1 MNDTS
6 TVVPVTTPAT
16 PDAHEAAPATAA
28 NTGIETGIEASTSA
42 PEASVASPAATP
54 ETAQDARP
62 PRGPRPPQTGKPRD
76 GRPGNERGAR
86 GPGGPGGARRNGPR
100 ESGAADGNRRTGKPQ
115 APARPQP
122 QLHPVLLR
130 LRELYPAV
138 FGQKPLPLKLG
149 TFHDIVAAH
158 PEAFDAKEL
167 REALGQ
173 HTRSSRYLEQ
183 VATGVKRCDLQGEP
197 VEDLAPEHVHQ
208 AIMEM
213 SRRDRSGSREAA
225 QAKVRLRLK
234 NAFEASGLSRGEYAE
249 RVKPPIEE
257 WNALLDHA
265 YAEHGATG
273 AKREALRRA
282 YEASGQTPEQ
292 FASDYGLELDTVK
305 AAIA

>member
-6 TVVPVTTPAT
+6 TAAPDTAPVTTDAPVSTAAETLT
-16 PDAHEAAPATAA
+16 PEAAA
-28 NTGIETGIEASTSA
+28 
-42 PEASVASPAATP
+42 VDSPREP
-54 ETAQDARP
+54 RP
-62 PRGPRPPQTGKPRD
+62 PRGPRPPQTAKPRD
-76 GRPGNERGAR
+76 GRPGNERDQR
-86 GPGGPGGARRNGPR
+86 GPRGPRAAGAPGGQRRP
-100 ESGAADGNRRTGKPQ
+100 GKPQ
-115 APARPQP
+115 QPARPQQ

-183 VATGVKRCDLQGEP
+183 VATGAKRCDLQGQP

-225 QAKVRLRLK
+225 EAKVRLRLK
-234 NAFEASGLSRGEYAE
+234 NAFEASGLSRSEYAE

-265 YAEHGATG
+265 YAEHGASG

-292 FASDYGLELDTVK
+292 FASDYGLDVDTVK

>member
-1 MNDTS
+1 MTETIPVEADT
-6 TVVPVTTPAT
+6 THTA
-16 PDAHEAAPATAA
+16 AAPVQADA
-28 NTGIETGIEASTSA
+28 A
-42 PEASVASPAATP
+42 PEARP
-54 ETAQDARP
+54 ARP
-62 PRGPRPPQTGKPRD
+62 PRAPGEGGRSAKARGP
-76 GRPGNERGAR
+76 R
-86 GPGGPGGARRNGPR
+86 GPGGPARNEGPDAQGGRRGPR
-100 ESGAADGNRRTGKPQ
+100 PNRAQ
-115 APARPQP
+115 APARPQQ

-138 FGQKPLPLKLG
+138 FGPKPLPLKLG
-149 TFHDIVAAH
+149 SFHDIVAAH
-158 PEAFDAKEL
+158 PDAFDAKAL

-183 VATGVKRCDLQGEP
+183 VATGHKRCDLQGNP

-225 QAKVRLRLK
+225 QAKVRLRLR
-234 NAFEASGLSRGEYAE
+234 NAFEASGLSRSEYAE

-265 YAEHGATG
+265 YAEHGDSG

-282 YEASGQTPEQ
+282 YAASGQTPEQ
-292 FASDYGLELDTVK
+292 FASDYGLTVDAVK
-305 AAIA
+305 AAIG

>member
-6 TVVPVTTPAT
+6 TAAPDTAPAIPNAA
-16 PDAHEAAPATAA
+16 PDAAARPVADTNTTETAA
-28 NTGIETGIEASTSA
+28 
-42 PEASVASPAATP
+42 VDSPR
-54 ETAQDARP
+54 EARP
-62 PRGPRPPQTGKPRD
+62 PRGPRPPQTAKPRD
-76 GRPGNERGAR
+76 GRPGNERGQR
-86 GPGGPGGARRNGPR
+86 GPRAAGAPGGQRRP
-100 ESGAADGNRRTGKPQ
+100 GKPQ
-115 APARPQP
+115 QPARPQQ

-183 VATGVKRCDLQGEP
+183 VATGAKRCDLQGQP
-197 VEDLAPEHVHQ
+197 VDDLAPEHVHQ

-225 QAKVRLRLK
+225 EAKVRLRLK
-234 NAFEASGLSRGEYAE
+234 NAFEASGLSRSEYAE

-265 YAEHGATG
+265 YAEHGASG

-292 FASDYGLELDTVK
+292 FASDYGLDVDTVK

>member
-1 MNDTS
+1 
-6 TVVPVTTPAT
+6 
-16 PDAHEAAPATAA
+16 
-28 NTGIETGIEASTSA
+28 
-42 PEASVASPAATP
+42 
-54 ETAQDARP
+54 
-62 PRGPRPPQTGKPRD
+62 
-76 GRPGNERGAR
+76 
-86 GPGGPGGARRNGPR
+86 
-100 ESGAADGNRRTGKPQ
+100 
-115 APARPQP
+115 
-122 QLHPVLLR
+122 VLLR

-183 VATGVKRCDLQGEP
+183 VATGLKRCDLQGEP

-225 QAKVRLRLK
+225 EAKVRLRLK
-234 NAFEASGLSRGEYAE
+234 NAFEASGLSRSEYAE

-265 YAEHGATG
+265 YAEHGASG

-282 YEASGQTPEQ
+282 FEASGQTPEQ
-292 FASDYGLELDTVK
+292 FASDYGLDVDTVK

>member
-1 MNDTS
+1 M
-6 TVVPVTTPAT
+6 
-16 PDAHEAAPATAA
+16 
-28 NTGIETGIEASTSA
+28 
-42 PEASVASPAATP
+42 
-54 ETAQDARP
+54 
-62 PRGPRPPQTGKPRD
+62 
-76 GRPGNERGAR
+76 
-86 GPGGPGGARRNGPR
+86 RNGPR
-100 ESGAADGNRRTGKPQ
+100 EAPGACGHNAPSATLQHPAPRLRNRPDMNMTETSPVEADTTHPATTAPAETGTAPVAQPSQPSSPPRAGQPAKTRGARGQGGQRGPERQAGPGGQQRGRRPNQGQ

-122 QLHPVLLR
+122 PVHPVLLR

-138 FGQKPLPLKLG
+138 FGAKPLPLKLG
-149 TFHDIVAAH
+149 SFHDIVAAH
-158 PEAFDAKEL
+158 PEGFDAKAL

-183 VATGVKRCDLQGEP
+183 VATGHQRCDLQGNP

-225 QAKVRLRLK
+225 QAKVRLRLR
-234 NAFEASGLSRGEYAE
+234 NAFEASGLSRSDYAE

-265 YAEHGATG
+265 YAEHGDTG

-282 YEASGQTPEQ
+282 YEASGQSPEQ
-292 FASDYGLELDTVK
+292 FASDYGLALDAVK

>member
-6 TVVPVTTPAT
+6 TVVPEATPTTPAMPDNNAADVNTST
-16 PDAHEAAPATAA
+16 PVEAAASESAA
-28 NTGIETGIEASTSA
+28 PTQ
-42 PEASVASPAATP
+42 TP
-54 ETAQDARP
+54 REARP
-62 PRGPRPPQTGKPRD
+62 PRGPRPSQDGKPRD
-76 GRPGNERGAR
+76 QRPANERGAR
-86 GPGGPGGARRNGPR
+86 GPGGQRGAPGAPGNN
-100 ESGAADGNRRTGKPQ
+100 NRRGGKPQ
-115 APARPQP
+115 APARPQQ

-183 VATGVKRCDLQGEP
+183 VATGAKRCDLQGTP

-225 QAKVRLRLK
+225 EAKVRLRLK
-234 NAFEASGLSRGEYAE
+234 NAFEASGLSRSEYAE

-265 YAEHGATG
+265 YAEHGASG

-292 FASDYGLELDTVK
+292 FASDYGLDVATVQ

>member
-1 MNDTS
+1 MTDTT
-6 TVVPVTTPAT
+6 TVA
-16 PDAHEAAPATAA
+16 PDATHTASHTDTAPAAA
-28 NTGIETGIEASTSA
+28 
-42 PEASVASPAATP
+42 VP
-54 ETAQDARP
+54 ETAPGAPTPRAP
-62 PRGPRPPQTGKPRD
+62 REGRSASPRGR
-76 GRPGNERGAR
+76 RGQ
-86 GPGGPGGARRNGPR
+86 GGPGGQ
-100 ESGAADGNRRTGKPQ
+100 GKPDGRR
-115 APARPQP
+115 AAQP
-122 QLHPVLLR
+122 SSPVRTQHQVHPVLLR
-130 LRELYPAV
+130 LRELYPQV
-138 FGQKPLPLKLG
+138 FGAKPLPLKLG

-158 PEAFDAKEL
+158 AEAFDAKEL

-183 VATGVKRCDLQGEP
+183 VASGAKRCDLQGNP

-234 NAFEASGLSRGEYAE
+234 NAFEASGLSRSEYAE

-265 YAEHGATG
+265 YAEHGASG

-282 YEASGQTPEQ
+282 YEASGLSPEQ
-292 FASDYGLELDTVK
+292 FASDYGLALDTVK

>member
-6 TVVPVTTPAT
+6 TVVPETTTVPPQAGDAA
-16 PDAHEAAPATAA
+16 PDAGQVGTP
-28 NTGIETGIEASTSA
+28 SA
-42 PEASVASPAATP
+42 PEATPTVAN
-54 ETAQDARP
+54 TASDTNAQPRP
-62 PRGPRPPQTGKPRD
+62 PRGPRPPQAGKPRNPRD
-76 GRPGNERGAR
+76 GRSGGERGPR
-86 GPGGPGGARRNGPR
+86 GPR
-100 ESGAADGNRRTGKPQ
+100 ADGAPDGQRRQGKPQ
-115 APARPQP
+115 APGRAQQQP
-122 QLHPVLLR
+122 PVHPVLLR
-130 LRELYPAV
+130 LRELYPKV
-138 FGQKPLPLKLG
+138 FGAKPLPLKLG

-158 PEAFDAKEL
+158 PEAFDAKAL

-183 VATGVKRCDLQGEP
+183 VATGVKRCDLEGNP

-234 NAFEASGLSRGEYAE
+234 NAFEASGLSRSEYAE

-265 YAEHGATG
+265 YAEHGAAG

-282 YEASGQTPEQ
+282 YEASGLSPEQ
-292 FASDYGLELDTVK
+292 FASDYGLDVDTVK

>member
-1 MNDTS
+1 MTETSPVEADTIN
-6 TVVPVTTPAT
+6 PA
-16 PDAHEAAPATAA
+16 AAAPTAPA
-28 NTGIETGIEASTSA
+28 ESGAA
-42 PEASVASPAATP
+42 PEAQP
-54 ETAQDARP
+54 ARP
-62 PRGPRPPQTGKPRD
+62 PRAPRAAGEGGRNAKNRGPRGQGAQ
-76 GRPGNERGAR
+76 ERQGGQGGQAR
-86 GPGGPGGARRNGPR
+86 GRRANQ
-100 ESGAADGNRRTGKPQ
+100 PQ
-115 APARPQP
+115 APSRPQ
-122 QLHPVLLR
+122 QQVHPVLLR

-138 FGQKPLPLKLG
+138 FGATPLPLKLG
-149 TFHDIVAAH
+149 SFHDIVAAN

-183 VATGVKRCDLQGEP
+183 VATGAKRCDLQGNP

-234 NAFEASGLSRGEYAE
+234 NAFEASGLSRSEYAE

-265 YAEHGATG
+265 YAEHGASG

-282 YEASGQTPEQ
+282 YEASGRTPEQ
-292 FASDYGLELDTVK
+292 FASDYGLTLEAVN
-305 AAIA
+305 AAIS